1 MTPEETLTSRIR
13 LSSPLRENVK
23 HLFGLSSRLAAERR
37 KLESDQN
44 LSPLGKRE
52 KEAAFAKSLVRNFVE
67 LGRPCRLA
75 KADAAAKRES
85 FKLPEPDKSDV
96 VAELGRQEIRSY
108 VRSLPRDE
116 QMQAIERLGDTAV
129 LAILHA
135 PPMLSGLPED
145 RYQHVKNAYIERQF
159 GSQNK
164 GFCWV
169 SA

>member
-1 MTPEETLTSRIR
+1 
-13 LSSPLRENVK
+13 LSAVGR
-23 HLFGLSSRLAAERR
+23 
-37 KLESDQN
+37 
-44 LSPLGKRE
+44 RE

-116 QMQAIERLGDTAV
+116 QMQATLAGCDAPNDLGAVGDHFLGMERPLVAGEALNQDPACF
-129 LAILHA
+129 I
-135 PPMLSGLPED
+135 D
-145 RYQHVKNAYIERQF
+145 KNAHRL
-159 GSQNK
+159 
-164 GFCWV
+164 
-169 SA
+169 